1 MTRPI
6 VIEAEPAF
14 RTAHANP
21 YNARLYR
28 TVSNHGGE
36 VRDLSYRRLLTEPID
51 VVHLHW
57 PELTFLTGRPWRVL
71 ARLTL
76 FYGSL
81 TVARLRNG
89 TTLVWTVHNVTSH
102 EQRATSSLRA
112 LHRWLLTR
120 NVDGLIGLTRGGIEA
135 VREEYPELAQV
146 PSTVTPH
153 GHYRD
158 DYDFSVTRSAAR
170 RELGLAEGAF
180 LLVSVGQI
188 RPYKNIPEL
197 IRVFRRS
204 ADPDLCLAV
213 AGHPASADLAAQLT
227 SEAAG
232 DERVHL
238 DLAFQSDER
247 LGLWLRAADLV
258 VLPYS
263 AVQNSGS
270 ALLALSADRPVLV
283 PRLGAMQELQALA
296 GADWVRTYEGA
307 LTVEELERAVSWARR
322 PASTAPASLEAF
334 DWDRI
339 AQQTVSFYTH
349 VAARPKGRRLK
360 RSPQE

>member
-1 MTRPI
+1 MRRSM

-28 TVSNHGGE
+28 TVANQGCQ
-36 VRDLSYRRLLTEPID
+36 VRDLSYLRLLTDRVD

-71 ARLTL
+71 ARLAL
-76 FYGSL
+76 FYGFL

-89 TTLVWTVHNVTSH
+89 TKLVWTVHNVTSH
-102 EQRATSSLRA
+102 EMRATSALRA

-120 NVDGLIGLTRGGIEA
+120 NVDGLIGLTEGGLEA
-135 VREEYPELAQV
+135 VREAYPALARV

-158 DYDFSVTRSAAR
+158 DYDFSATRSAAR
-170 RELGLAEGAF
+170 QELGLTVDGF
-180 LLVSVGQI
+180 VIVSVGQI

-204 ADPDLCLAV
+204 VDRDFTLAI
-213 AGHPASADLAAQLT
+213 AGHPSTAALAEELRI
-227 SEAAG
+227 EAAA
-232 DERVHL
+232 DERVLL
-238 DLAFQSDER
+238 DLAFQSEER
-247 LGLWLRAADLV
+247 LTLWLRAADLV

-296 GADWVRTYEGA
+296 GPDWVRTYEGD
-307 LTVEELERAVSWARR
+307 LTVEQLDQAISWARSNALTTR
-322 PASTAPASLEAF
+322 APLEAF
-334 DWDRI
+334 EWDRI
-339 AQQTVSFYTH
+339 ARQTVSFYTQLANKPH
-349 VAARPKGRRLK
+349 RRWPSP
-360 RSPQE
+360 SPQA